1 MGASLCALLSCSL
14 SPAAAS
20 PTPRPPFRGPAADSR
35 LGELLVDALPAAF
48 RAGYALDLHGLVAL
62 CGATWRPRASQ
73 SVLRSALLRQAP
85 WLAAARAAPWDASTR
100 TTQLMR
106 AAAGGHVRRVRE
118 LIAAG
123 AKLDLVDDEGFSAL
137 QWACETGNERV
148 VEELLVWGA
157 NINGRDV
164 GGRTALARAAWHG
177 HEGAV
182 RVLLAHGAMQDA
194 QDARGNTAL
203 REAAVAQV
211 LLAMRHRDLSIG
223 SRSSLTF
230 SLSHARAGTTRASSS
245 SSARRLARSPR

>member
-1 MGASLCALLSCSL
+1 MKMGASLCALLSCSL

-203 REAAVAQV
+203 REAAVAKYCW
-211 LLAMRHRDLSIG
+211 RCDIG
-223 SRSSLTF
+223 TCR
-230 SLSHARAGTTRASSS
+230 
-245 SSARRLARSPR
+245 